1 MVCQE
6 LEIREREKYMKERH
20 KKIIASEA
28 KLISRQQNEMNA
40 LKKKLEGNLNER
52 LKLRENEHNKLLQ
65 RYQNVKKEIENQQ
78 NLERIKYEKAF
89 KVKGFNS
96 MGQSVHA
103 GGGGQV
109 RWETQGEVG
118 VQKGN
123 LCIPSIQIST
133 GRIQVSR
140 NTVWGQA

>member
-1 MVCQE
+1 
-6 LEIREREKYMKERH
+6 MKERH

-89 KVKGFNS
+89 KVQNGGSGSRPGTGVNS
-96 MGQSVHA
+96 MMTSKMNQS
-103 GGGGQV
+103 
-109 RWETQGEVG
+109 RM
-118 VQKGN
+118 K
-123 LCIPSIQIST
+123 
-133 GRIQVSR
+133 
-140 NTVWGQA
+140 

>member
-89 KVKGFNS
+89 KVHNVGGGSRPGTGVNS
-96 MGQSVHA
+96 MMTSKMNQSRMKQSKM
-103 GGGGQV
+103 GTSSM
-109 RWETQGEVG
+109 RNM
-118 VQKGN
+118 GN
-123 LCIPSIQIST
+123 PASQPSYY
-133 GRIQVSR
+133 GK
-140 NTVWGQA
+140 